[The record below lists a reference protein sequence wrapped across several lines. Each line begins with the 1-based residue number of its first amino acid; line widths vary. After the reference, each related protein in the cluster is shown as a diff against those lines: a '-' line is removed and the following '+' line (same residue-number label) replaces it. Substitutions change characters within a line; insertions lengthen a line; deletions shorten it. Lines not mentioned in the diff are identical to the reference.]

1 MARVLLI
8 SNDVIGSTMA
18 GPGIRYVEIARV
30 LSKEHTVTVA
40 APEPSAFEDSAFE
53 FITYDQRQPKTLV
66 ATVKSQAVVIAQS
79 LHPTLLR
86 AVRAANIRYIADLY
100 DPIVLEN
107 LEAQR
112 EWPLPQQERQ
122 HDFFL
127 SVMNEQLAVAD
138 HILCASDRQR
148 DYLLGALT
156 SLGRLTPAEYRENPS
171 LEHVISLLPF
181 GYANEPPEVDNRH
194 ALAEFVPRFNSQ
206 KDHVLIWGGGIWN
219 WFDPLSVIEAV
230 AHLAAKRNDIKLLFL
245 GTKHPNPNTP
255 EMKMLNDA
263 HALAEKLKVK
273 DSHVF
278 FNEGWVP
285 YAELANYL
293 KPASIGVS
301 THFDHAETR
310 LSFRTRILS
319 YIWAGLPILSTKG
332 DAMSDLVERE
342 GIGITVD
349 YQDVVGISKAIVALI
364 DNKTL
369 KAEIKENMERL
380 WPRFTWDELAAP
392 LSWRIAHDEFTN
404 QILSP
409 LQFSRLQARYFT
421 TGAAKVWQ
429 QKGLRGLV
437 AKLKKPQ

>member
-8 SNDVIGSTMA
+8 SNDVIGQAMA
-18 GPGIRYVEIARV
+18 GPGIRYVEIARA

-40 APEPSAFEDSAFE
+40 APDPSSYEDSAFT
-53 FITYDQRQPKTLV
+53 FVTFDLQQPKGLV
-66 ATVKSQAVVIAQS
+66 EIVKKHAVVIGQS
-79 LHPTLLR
+79 LHPVLLR
-86 AVRAANIRYIADLY
+86 AVRAANVRYIADLY

-112 EWPLPQQERQ
+112 EWPLVQQEAQ
-122 HDFFL
+122 NHFFL
-127 SVMNEQLAVAD
+127 SIMNTQLAVAD
-138 HILCASDRQR
+138 HILVASDRQR
-148 DYLLGALT
+148 DYLLGAIT
-156 SLGRLTPAEYRENPS
+156 ALGRLTPDEYRADAS
-171 LEHVISLLPF
+171 LDQLISLLPF
-181 GYANEPPEVDNRH
+181 GYQNEAPQVTNRR
-194 ALAEFVPRFNSQ
+194 ALGEFVPHFNAQ

-219 WFDPLSVIEAV
+219 WFDPLSMIEAV
-230 AHLAAKRNDIKLLFL
+230 AKLATKRNDIKLLFL

-255 EMKMLNDA
+255 EMKMLNEA

-278 FNEGWVP
+278 FNEGWVS
-285 YAELANYL
+285 YSELANYL

-349 YQDVVGISKAIVALI
+349 YQDVDGICQAIVALI

-369 KAEIKENMERL
+369 RTEIKDNMEKL
-380 WPRFTWDELAAP
+380 WPRFTWDELVAP
-392 LSWRIAHDEFTN
+392 LSWRITHDAFTN
-404 QILSP
+404 QQLSTY
-409 LQFSRLQARYFT
+409 QFNRLIAHYFT
-421 TGAAKVWQ
+421 TGARKIWQ
-429 QKGLRGLV
+429 QKGLRGLA
-437 AKLKKPQ
+437 AKLGRK

>member
-1 MARVLLI
+1 MARVILI
-8 SNDVIGSTMA
+8 SNDVIGQTMA
-18 GPGIRYVEIARV
+18 GPGIRYVEIARS

-40 APEPSAFEDSAFE
+40 APEPSVFEDGAFK
-53 FITYDQRQPKTLV
+53 FITYNQSRPETLV
-66 ATVKSQAVVIAQS
+66 EELRKHAVVIAQS

-86 AVRAANIRYIADLY
+86 AVRSANIRYVADLY

-112 EWPLPQQERQ
+112 EWPLEDQERQ

-127 SVMNEQLAVAD
+127 TIMNTSLAVAD
-138 HILCASDRQR
+138 HLLCASERQR
-148 DYLLGALT
+148 DYLIGAAT
-156 SLGRLTPAEYRENPS
+156 SLGRLTPDEYRADPS
-171 LEHVISLLPF
+171 LEQLVSLLPF
-181 GYANEPPEVDNRH
+181 GYSNEAPAVTDRK
-194 ALAEFVPRFNSQ
+194 ALAEFVPHFNPQ

-245 GTKHPNPNTP
+245 GTKHPNPQTP

-273 DSHVF
+273 DSFVF

-285 YAELANYL
+285 YAQLANYL

-301 THFDHAETR
+301 THFNHAETR
-310 LSFRTRILS
+310 FSFRTRILS

-332 DAMSDLVERE
+332 DAMADLVERE

-349 YQDVVGISKAIVALI
+349 YQDVAGISKAIVALI

-369 KAEIKENMERL
+369 KTDIKENMERL
-380 WPRFTWDELAAP
+380 WPRFTWDELVTP
-392 LSWRIAHDEFTN
+392 LSWRIANEAFTN
-404 QILSP
+404 QSLSG
-409 LQFSRLQARYFT
+409 FGFNRLLAKYFT
-421 TGAAKVWQ
+421 TGARKVWQ
-429 QKGLRGLV
+429 QKGLRGLT
-437 AKLKKPQ
+437 AKLKRK

>member
-1 MARVLLI
+1 MSRVLLI
-8 SNDVIGSTMA
+8 SNDVIGTNMA
-18 GPGIRYVEIARV
+18 GPGIRYVEIARS

-40 APEPSAFEDSAFE
+40 APEPSAFDDSAFE
-53 FITYDQRQPKTLV
+53 FMTYNQSRPETLV
-66 ATVKSQAVVIAQS
+66 EGLRKHAVVIAQS

-86 AVRAANIRYIADLY
+86 AVRAANIRYVADLY

-112 EWPLPQQERQ
+112 EWPLADQMRQ

-127 SVMNEQLAVAD
+127 SIMNTQLAVAD
-138 HILCASDRQR
+138 HLLCASERQR
-148 DYLLGALT
+148 DYLIGAVT
-156 SLGRLTPAEYRENPS
+156 ALGRLTPDEYRADPS
-171 LEHVISLLPF
+171 LEHLISLLPF
-181 GYANEPPEVDNRH
+181 GYSNEAPVVSDRK
-194 ALAEFVPRFNSQ
+194 ALAEFVPHFKPQ
-206 KDHVLIWGGGIWN
+206 KDHVLVWGGGIWN

-273 DSHVF
+273 DSFVF

-285 YAELANYL
+285 YAQLANYL

-301 THFDHAETR
+301 THFNHAETR
-310 LSFRTRILS
+310 FSFRTRILS

-332 DAMSDLVERE
+332 DAMADLVERE

-349 YQDVVGISKAIVALI
+349 YHDVAGISQAIVALI

-369 KAEIKENMERL
+369 KSDIKENMERL
-380 WPRFTWDELAAP
+380 WPHFTWDELVSP
-392 LSWRIAHDEFTN
+392 LSWRIAKDVFTN
-404 QILSP
+404 QSLSGY
-409 LQFSRLQARYFT
+409 QFNRLLAKYYTSGAR
-421 TGAAKVWQ
+421 KVWQ
-429 QKGLRGLV
+429 QKGLRGLT
-437 AKLKKPQ
+437 AKLKRK